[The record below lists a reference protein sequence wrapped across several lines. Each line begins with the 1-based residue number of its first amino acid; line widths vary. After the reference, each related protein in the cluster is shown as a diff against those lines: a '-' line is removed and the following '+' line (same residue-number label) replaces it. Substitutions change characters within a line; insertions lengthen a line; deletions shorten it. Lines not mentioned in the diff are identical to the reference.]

1 MFFEEFTDPIMPE
14 RRQSQQEPEPKAGY
28 SDPELARTL
37 DRVAVR
43 YPYYKRGAEGFMKYA
58 QRAIKHSEET
68 DQEHEAKIAQMSD
81 EIEQL
86 KQTIAK
92 LHSR

>member
-1 MFFEEFTDPIMPE
+1 MLFEEFTDPILPE
-14 RRQSQQEPEPKAGY
+14 RRDKESEY

-37 DRVAVR
+37 ARAYTR
-43 YPYYKRGAEGFMKYA
+43 YPYYKRGPEVFMKYT
-58 QRAIKHSEET
+58 QRALKHSEET
-68 DQEHEAKIAQMSD
+68 DQAHAAKIAQMSD